1 MFIGLDFCCIL
12 EFKLSVFRHIY
23 THTRTVEYIAYLH
36 CKRRHRLESQCMEA
50 GFYVYKYI
58 FKFQEEAKFYS
69 AAVFKASELE
79 TGNAVSQCLSMVL
92 IQHPETSK
100 SMIL

>member
-1 MFIGLDFCCIL
+1 
-12 EFKLSVFRHIY
+12 
-23 THTRTVEYIAYLH
+23 
-36 CKRRHRLESQCMEA
+36 MEA
-50 GFYVYKYI
+50 GFYVYKYM